1 MALRKIKLGEL
12 IEKSELKNSDELFDD
27 SSVRGISINKC
38 FAPTKADA
46 ENIDL
51 KCFKIV
57 KPNYFAFNTAT
68 SRNGEKISIAFNDSS
83 ETIIVSSLYDVFYL
97 NDYGKQLL
105 DERYLYIF
113 FNRSEFDRYARTDSW
128 GSAREYFRFGNMC
141 DVEIELPDIE
151 TQRKFVAVYLA
162 MIENQKSY
170 ERGLEDLK
178 MVCDG
183 FIENLRRTNP
193 SVKIGRF
200 INEYSEKNKDKR
212 IDEVVGLSTSKSFR
226 EAQSRVNKSELGGYK
241 IVHPLDFAYVPTTD
255 TWKVLAFA
263 VNHFGRDVVVSPIYE
278 VFSVDRKVINPD
290 YLAMWLKR
298 KEFDRYARYNS
309 WGSARENFIFDE
321 MKEVEIPIPDLKIQ
335 ESIVNIYQ
343 CFIERQEINEM
354 LKKQIK
360 DLCPILIKGSI
371 EEVR

>member
-12 IEKSELKNSDELFDD
+12 IEKSELKNSEELYDD
-27 SSVRGISINKC
+27 SCVRGISINKC

-68 SRNGEKISIAFNDSS
+68 SRNGEKISIAFNDST

-151 TQRKFVAVYLA
+151 IQRKFVAVYLA

-170 ERGLEDLK
+170 ERGLDDLK
-178 MVCDG
+178 MLCDG
-183 FIENLRRTNP
+183 YIENLRRTNP
-193 SVKIGRF
+193 SVKIGNH
-200 INEYSEKNKDKR
+200 ITEYSEKNKDKR

-226 EAQSRVNKSELGGYK
+226 EAQSRVNKNELGGYK

-278 VFSVDRKVINPD
+278 VFSVDKKVINPD

-309 WGSARENFIFDE
+309 WGSARENFVFDE
-321 MKEVEIPIPDLKIQ
+321 MKEVEIPIPDLKVQ

-343 CFIERQEINEM
+343 CFIERQAINEI

-360 DLCPILIKGSI
+360 DICPILIKGSV
-371 EEVR
+371 EEAR